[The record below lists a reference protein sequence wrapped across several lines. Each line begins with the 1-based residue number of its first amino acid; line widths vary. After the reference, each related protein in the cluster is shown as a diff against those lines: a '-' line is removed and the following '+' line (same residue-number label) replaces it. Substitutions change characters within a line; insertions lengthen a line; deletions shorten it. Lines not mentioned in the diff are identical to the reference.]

1 MLGRKLI
8 SLFIYC
14 RRSNML
20 LTLESGAAIEM
31 QPRLSEHY
39 WNFRGG
45 STPYTLMMEAAGS
58 NRNIGTPD
66 RR

>member
-8 SLFIYC
+8 SLSIYC

-20 LTLESGAAIEM
+20 LALESGAAKKM
-31 QPRLSEHY
+31 QPGLPEQY
-39 WNFRGG
+39 WNCRGG
-45 STPYTLMMEAAGS
+45 STPYTLMTEGAGS
-58 NRNIGTPD
+58 KRNVGTLE